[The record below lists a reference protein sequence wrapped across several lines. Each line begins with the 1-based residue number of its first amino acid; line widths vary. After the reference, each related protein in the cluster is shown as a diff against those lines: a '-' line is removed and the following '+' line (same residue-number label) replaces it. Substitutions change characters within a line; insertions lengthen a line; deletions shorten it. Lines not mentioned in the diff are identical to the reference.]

1 MLKKLLFSFVV
12 LSLSA
17 SVFAAKNRP
26 DGYVTICKIGE
37 TCSVSSSTNVAFGAA
52 DLFVYKVLSGSFS
65 CSVATFGSDPNP
77 NKSVKECSIPT
88 GSSGGG
94 GNSSSSS
101 SSDSGGGSSDVSLG
115 TSAGNGSVSLN
126 WSTSANIN
134 AIEIYRDTDSN
145 PSGRVRIASLS
156 GSARSY
162 TATGLSN
169 GTTYWFWVKYRL
181 SDNNWYNS
189 NAASGTP
196 TGSSGG
202 GSSSS
207 SGGGS
212 GGITGASCSAN
223 GSTTV
228 NSTIRVTSGTYDGSC
243 RVHNGGGDLGDG
255 SQDEGQDPIFRVEN
269 GATLRNVIIGNNGAD
284 GIHVY
289 NSGNVDNVTWQNVGE
304 DALTIKSSGT
314 VNVTNIEG
322 YDAGDK
328 FFQVNA
334 ASTLRVSNCIIRN
347 AGKALRQ
354 NGGTTYKID
363 VAFDRCD
370 LSGLNEGVFRTDSSS
385 SVARIT
391 NSRLESGTTIC
402 IGFSSGNCSS
412 SGITYY

>member
-37 TCSVSSSTNVAFGAA
+37 TCFVSSSTNVAFGAS
-52 DLFVYKVLSGSFS
+52 DKFVYKVLSGSFS

-77 NKSVKECSIPT
+77 AKSVKECSIPS

-94 GNSSSSS
+94 ASSSSS
-101 SSDSGGGSSDVSLG
+101 SSG
-115 TSAGNGSVSLN
+115 
-126 WSTSANIN
+126 
-134 AIEIYRDTDSN
+134 
-145 PSGRVRIASLS
+145 
-156 GSARSY
+156 
-162 TATGLSN
+162 
-169 GTTYWFWVKYRL
+169 
-181 SDNNWYNS
+181 
-189 NAASGTP
+189 
-196 TGSSGG
+196 GSSGG

-207 SGGGS
+207 SGGGNS
-212 GGITGASCSAN
+212 GSITGASCSAN

-243 RVHNGGGDLGDG
+243 RVHNAGSALGDG
-255 SQDEGQDPIFRVEN
+255 SQSESQQPVFRVEN

-289 NSGNVDNVTWQNVGE
+289 NGGNIDNVTWQNVGE

-322 YDAGDK
+322 YDADDK

-370 LSGLNEGVFRTDSSS
+370 ISGMKEGVFRTDSST

-391 NSRLESGTTIC
+391 NSRLKSGTTIC
-402 IGFSSGNCSS
+402 IGFRSGNCTS